1 MIVLSKIV
9 IKEQIDT
16 PYVSLDP
23 DTGICEI
30 SGKSYPEDIYE
41 FYTQLVDWFED
52 YAFNGKKDLV
62 INMRLRYF
70 NSSSQKIYNVIFEKL
85 IDVQNFKTTVNW
97 FYDKEDEEILENGK
111 IFEGLTGLKFNYIPY

>member
-1 MIVLSKIV
+1 MILHRIE

-23 DTGICEI
+23 DTGICQI

-41 FYTQLVDWFED
+41 FYTQIIDWFED
-52 YAFNGKKDLV
+52 FVLHGKKDLE
-62 INMRLRYF
+62 INMKLRYF

-85 IDVQNFKTTVNW
+85 SEGTNFKTTVNW
-97 FYDKEDEEILENGK
+97 YYDKEDEEILENGK

>member
-1 MIVLSKIV
+1 MILRKIE

-16 PYVSLDP
+16 PYVYLDP
-23 DTGICEI
+23 DSGICEI

-41 FYTQLVDWFED
+41 FYTQILEWFED
-52 YAFNGKKDLV
+52 YSLHGKKDIV

-85 IDVQNFKTTVNW
+85 IDDTSFTSTINW
-97 FYDKEDEEILENGK
+97 YYDKEDEEILENGK
-111 IFEGLTGLKFNYIPY
+111 IFEGLTGLKFNYIAY

>member
-1 MIVLSKIV
+1 MMILPKIE
-9 IKEQIDT
+9 IKEKIDT
-16 PYVSLDP
+16 PYVYLDSE
-23 DTGICEI
+23 TGNCEI

-41 FYTQLVDWFED
+41 FYSQIVLWFED
-52 YAFNGKKDLV
+52 YALMGKKDLI

-85 IDVQNFKTTVNW
+85 MDAVSFKTTVNW
-97 FYDKEDEEILENGK
+97 YYDKEDEEILENGK

>member
-1 MIVLSKIV
+1 MILRKIE
-9 IKEQIDT
+9 IKEHIDT
-16 PYVSLDP
+16 PYVLLDP
-23 DTGICEI
+23 ETGICEI

-41 FYTQLVDWFED
+41 FYTQIVDWFED
-52 YAFNGKKDLV
+52 YSLNGKKDLV

-85 IDVQNFKTTVNW
+85 SDDVTFKTTVNW
-97 FYDKEDEEILENGK
+97 YYDEEDEEILENGK

>member
-1 MIVLSKIV
+1 MILPKIE

-16 PYVSLDP
+16 PYVCLDP
-23 DTGICEI
+23 VTGVCEI

-41 FYTQLVDWFED
+41 FYTEIVDWFED
-52 YAFNGKKDLV
+52 YTLHSQKDLT
-62 INMRLRYF
+62 INIRLRYF

-85 IDVQNFKTTVNW
+85 IDTAAFKSTVNW
-97 FYDKEDEEILENGK
+97 YYDVEDEEILENGK

>member
-1 MIVLSKIV
+1 MIILSKIE

-16 PYVSLDP
+16 PYVLLDP

-52 YAFNGKKDLV
+52 YSFNGKKDLV
-62 INMRLRYF
+62 VNMRLRYF

-85 IDVQNFKTTVNW
+85 MDVKDFKTTINW
-97 FYDKEDEEILENGK
+97 FYDREDEEILENGK